1 MMTPVTDGSP
11 KGGSN
16 MPRPNARASTSP
28 WLTVALL
35 CVGQMMIVLDQ
46 NIVNVA
52 LPAVQRGLGF
62 SSENLVWVVNAYVI
76 PFGGLLLLAGR
87 LGDLIGRKTVFLAGI
102 VLFSAS
108 SVLCGVAA
116 GDTVLIASRFLQG
129 IGGAVASA
137 CILGMVATV
146 FSDRRKQARAI
157 AAYSFAS
164 AGGGA
169 VGPLLG
175 GVLTDL
181 LSWHWIFFINAPIGV
196 ALVLVGLRAL
206 PEDRGEGMG
215 KGTDFLG
222 ALLVT
227 VGMMLLVYTIV
238 DAERVG
244 WGAARTLLL
253 GPLSL
258 LLLIGFVVRQ
268 ATAAKP
274 LLPLRIFR
282 SRSLAVANIVQFLLI
297 AGMFGLLFFGTLYL
311 QRVLRYGPLQAGIG
325 FVPIAVMIAAVSLG
339 LSTRLVI
346 RFGRRAMLL
355 LGLTLIVGAFVMLSF
370 ARVNGVYLVDFL
382 PAGLVMGL
390 GFGLAAPAVM
400 GLGVSAVTPAESGI
414 ASGLFNTTQQIGGAI
429 GLTVLSAFVSAR
441 TNSLTAAGKTEA
453 ESLVGGYHVAFLAAA
468 GFALT
473 ALIIG
478 AGLLKAKP
486 SAGVG
491 QQSVASG
498 VVRHGPHPSRVDLS
512 RFKGEA
518 SE

>member
-1 MMTPVTDGSP
+1 MSP
-11 KGGSN
+11 SV
-16 MPRPNARASTSP
+16 ARATASP
-28 WLTVALL
+28 WLTVVLL

-52 LPAVQRGLGF
+52 LPAVQGGLGL
-62 SSENLVWVVNAYVI
+62 SPENLVWVVNAYVI

-87 LGDLIGRKTVFLAGI
+87 LGDLIGRKAVFLTGI
-102 VLFSAS
+102 ALFSAS
-108 SVLCGVAA
+108 SVLCGVA
-116 GDTVLIASRFLQG
+116 TSETLLIASRFLQG

-146 FSDRRKQARAI
+146 FSDRRKQAQAI

-175 GVLTDL
+175 GVLTEL
-181 LSWHWIFFINAPIGV
+181 LSWHWIFFINAPIG
-196 ALVLVGLRAL
+196 ATLVLVGMRAL
-206 PEDRGEGMG
+206 PGDRGEGMG

-227 VGMMLLVYTIV
+227 SGMMLLVYTIV

-244 WGAARTLLL
+244 WGAAQTLLL
-253 GPLSL
+253 GSLTL
-258 LLLIGFVVRQ
+258 LLLTGFVVRQ

-274 LLPLRIFR
+274 LLPLGLFR
-282 SRSLAVANIVQFLLI
+282 SRSLAAANIVQFLMI

-311 QRVLRYGPLQAGIG
+311 QRVLTYSSLQAGIG
-325 FVPIAVMIAAVSLG
+325 FMPIAVVIAVVSLG
-339 LSTRLVI
+339 LSTRLI
-346 RFGRRAMLL
+346 TRYGQRAMVL
-355 LGLTLIVGAFVMLSF
+355 LGLALIVGAFVMLSY

-382 PAGLVMGL
+382 PASIVMGL
-390 GFGLAAPAVM
+390 GFGLAAPAIM
-400 GLGVSAVTPAESGI
+400 GLGMTAVSSAESGI

-441 TNSLTAAGKTEA
+441 TNSLITAGKTEA

-468 GFALT
+468 GFTLA

-478 AGLLKAKP
+478 AGLLKATP
-486 SAGVG
+486 SAGVK
-491 QQSVASG
+491 QQSMASSE
-498 VVRHGPHPSRVDLS
+498 HD
-512 RFKGEA
+512 A
-518 SE
+518 SVS